1 MVPSSAI
8 TRMDL
13 SGTFDEFDLE
23 FSRRGFIG
31 MRVARPIL
39 VGLQA
44 ADLGKVPIED
54 LLQTPE
60 TKRAPG
66 AGYGRSSR
74 KFTSWSYSVE
84 DHGHEEVV
92 DDWSSRVYR
101 DILDAEEY
109 ARQGSVDVVCRK
121 FEIDVAGTVYDTAV
135 WTGSALTTAITN
147 EWDDHT
153 NAVPIDDVKAAREKI
168 LLGSGQQPNALII
181 NDHQFHHLR
190 RCDQIRDMIKAGGA
204 ELPAGRGKI
213 TSAQLAEIFDLDMVL
228 TAGELGIKNLA
239 NRAKTLSA
247 ARIWSNEYA
256 MLAKVGTTNNVREPC
271 FLRSMIWTGDGPGAV
286 GTEQE
291 IATVVEEYRDEQN
304 RGSVIRVRN
313 NRGLKVLYKEAAHL
327 LSNVIT
333 I

>member
-31 MRVARPIL
+31 QRVARPIL

-44 ADLGKVPIED
+44 ADLGKVPIEQ
-54 LLQTPE
+54 LLQTPD

-66 AGYGRSSR
+66 SGYGRSSR
-74 KFTSWSYSVE
+74 TFASWSYTVA

-92 DDWSSRVYR
+92 DDWGSRVYAN
-101 DILDAEEY
+101 IVDAEEY
-109 ARQGSVDVVCRK
+109 ARQGCLDVVCRRW
-121 FEIDVAGTVYDTAV
+121 EIDVAAQVYDPAV
-135 WTGSALTTAITN
+135 WTGGPLTTAITH

-153 NAVPIDDVKAAREKI
+153 NAVPLDNIKAAREKI
-168 LLGSGQQPNALII
+168 LLGSGVQPNALIV
-181 NDHQFHHLR
+181 NDNQFWHLK
-190 RCDQIRDMIKAGGA
+190 RCDQIRDLFKAGGA
-204 ELPAGRGKI
+204 ELPAGRQI
-213 TSAQLAEIFDLDMVL
+213 TSAALADIFNLDFVL
-228 TAGELGIKNLA
+228 VAGEMGIKNTA

-247 ARIWSNEYA
+247 ARIWSDEYA
-256 MLAKVGTTNNVREPC
+256 MLGRVATTNNVREPC
-271 FLRSMIWTGDGPGAV
+271 FLRSMIWTGDGPGSV
-286 GTEQE
+286 GTDQE
-291 IATVVEEYRDEQN
+291 IATVVEEYRDEAN

-313 NRGLKVLYKEAAHL
+313 NRGLVVLYKEAAHL